1 VTVPVGL
8 SAPATIALILAL
20 LVGLGFV
27 GALLYPAIRRKLEA
41 GPDIPRSMRPGPP
54 DEVLERRH
62 PERIMIWGVLFTLII
77 AISVAVT
84 WLNEPS
90 QNVADAEELLGRQE
104 ERGARWFQE
113 ANEENP
119 TGFGCARCHGQQ
131 AEGGQVPF
139 TQENGETVLYHV
151 PALVDVCGRL
161 TIEGSGQIRE
171 TIQQGREGT
180 PMPSWSV
187 RYAGPMNDQQIQDL
201 IQFLLSIQQVPAEQ
215 NLCLNPP
222 PAGETA

>member
-8 SAPATIALILAL
+8 STPATIALILAL

-27 GALLYPAIRRKLEA
+27 GALLYPAIRRRLES
-41 GPDIPRSMRPGPP
+41 GPDIPRGMRPGPP
-54 DEVLERRH
+54 DETLERRH
-62 PERIMIWGVLFTLII
+62 TERTMVWGVLFTLII
-77 AISVAVT
+77 AISVGIT
-84 WLNEPS
+84 WFNEPS
-90 QNVADAEELLGRQE
+90 VNVADAEELLARQE
-104 ERGARWFQE
+104 ERGSRWFQE

-139 TQENGETVLYHV
+139 TQENGETVLYPV
-151 PALVDVCGRL
+151 PSLSDVCGRL
-161 TIEGSGQIRE
+161 TVEGPGQIKE
-171 TIQQGREGT
+171 TIEQGREGT

-201 IQFLLSIQQVPAEQ
+201 IQHLLSIQQVPPEQ

-222 PAGETA
+222 PAGEAA

>member
-1 VTVPVGL
+1 VG
-8 SAPATIALILAL
+8 I
-20 LVGLGFV
+20 
-27 GALLYPAIRRKLEA
+27 
-41 GPDIPRSMRPGPP
+41 
-54 DEVLERRH
+54 
-62 PERIMIWGVLFTLII
+62 
-77 AISVAVT
+77 T
-84 WLNEPS
+84 WFNEPS
-90 QNVADAEELLGRQE
+90 VNVADAEELLARQE

-139 TQENGETVLYHV
+139 TQENGETVLYPV
-151 PALVDVCGRL
+151 PSLTDVCGRL
-161 TIEGSGQIRE
+161 TLEGAGQIRE

-201 IQFLLSIQQVPAEQ
+201 IQHLLSIQQVPPEQ